1 MGKPEDEANKAAER
15 IIQKQSQK
23 LNDSTDPWIKPFLNR
38 NIPGQ
43 FSYVSQQS
51 YHPLPPIFFFPKAGV
66 GWMFVLLLATKIFP
80 TSTLCLLCPT
90 PSPHF

>member
-1 MGKPEDEANKAAER
+1 MGQPEDEANKAAER

-23 LNDSTDPWIKPFLNR
+23 LNDSTDPWIKPFLNQ

-51 YHPLPPIFFFPKAGV
+51 YHPPFSFFLKLV
-66 GWMFVLLLATKIFP
+66 
-80 TSTLCLLCPT
+80 
-90 PSPHF
+90 